1 MDAHTFSAEREVGRG
16 VVSTATPPD
25 LANPER
31 CMAPGS
37 VFFRGKNVG
46 AQHAAPL
53 PCTMSAPLPHVS
65 LLAVRHHDRFDIAG
79 TTRIFPSISATRSA
93 AIPRTQPIASAIATR
108 IAPFIANVL
117 NPIAR

>member
-31 CMAPGS
+31 MHGSGFGFFQGKKCRGAACCAP
-37 VFFRGKNVG
+37 
-46 AQHAAPL
+46 
-53 PCTMSAPLPHVS
+53 TMHHVCALPHVS
-65 LLAVRHHDRFDIAG
+65 RLAVRHHDRFDIAG

-108 IAPFIANVL
+108 MAPFI
-117 NPIAR
+117 